1 MGGGGGVDQNDAQL
15 VHYSPVRK
23 SQKWTTKVFL
33 HFLDEAVFNSH
44 VVYKKSGGTKSFLE
58 FKLLIIDN
66 LLRRAE
72 VDIEG
77 KHTRKGNHYPE
88 LIPAKEKK
96 EKPQKRCCLCYKEG
110 IRKETRYQCDTCR
123 KHTALCPAPC
133 FRIYHE
139 N

>member
-1 MGGGGGVDQNDAQL
+1 MARKRYTRDEVLEILFADKDSDSEKSNDE
-15 VHYSPVRK
+15 S
-23 SQKWTTKVFL
+23 
-33 HFLDEAVFNSH
+33 
-44 VVYKKSGGTKSFLE
+44 SGFLE

-72 VDIEG
+72 VDIEE

-88 LIPAKEKK
+88 LIPANEKK

>member
-1 MGGGGGVDQNDAQL
+1 MMHSWFTIAPLGSCRNGPPKFFFTFL
-15 VHYSPVRK
+15 TRLYSIL
-23 SQKWTTKVFL
+23 SLQKIWW
-33 HFLDEAVFNSH
+33 HE
-44 VVYKKSGGTKSFLE
+44 
-58 FKLLIIDN
+58 ID
-66 LLRRAE
+66 E
-72 VDIEG
+72 VDIEE

-88 LIPAKEKK
+88 LIPGNEKK